1 MEIQHSS
8 YYKCDSKQDS
18 YLNSFQSILDKIALS
33 LEQSKYF
40 CLTSAKALV
49 SEKFL
54 QDVLS
59 ELESKG
65 FEVTSERWNNY
76 TPTYLLTIFIK

>member
-1 MEIQHSS
+1 MDIQHSS

-40 CLTSAKALV
+40 CLTSAKAFV

-65 FEVTSERWNNY
+65 FEVNYERWNNY